1 MVNTDLAEGDIV
13 ANTEKVSPSKNNGG
27 AFGTKQERCV
37 SLGQYI
43 IANKAT
49 VRAAAKA
56 FGISKSTVHQDITS
70 RLEKINPAL
79 HKKVKNI
86 LEKNKQ
92 ERHIRG
98 GMATKL
104 KYAGK

>member
-1 MVNTDLAEGDIV
+1 VTH
-13 ANTEKVSPSKNNGG
+13 T
-27 AFGTKQERCV
+27 TKQERCV

-43 IANKAT
+43 IANNTT
-49 VRAAAKA
+49 VRVTAKA
-56 FGISKSTVHQDITS
+56 FGISKSTVHQDITT

-79 HKKVKNI
+79 HQKVKHI

-98 GMATKL
+98 GLATKL
-104 KYAGK
+104 KYAER

>member
-1 MVNTDLAEGDIV
+1 VKHTKKTNSSSSAGAGV
-13 ANTEKVSPSKNNGG
+13 YGSA
-27 AFGTKQERCV
+27 AFGSKQERCV

-43 IANKAT
+43 IANKTT
-49 VRAAAKA
+49 VRAAAKT
-56 FGISKSTVHQDITS
+56 FGISKSTVHQDITT

-98 GMATKL
+98 GLATRR
-104 KYAGK
+104 KYAQM

>member
-1 MVNTDLAEGDIV
+1 VKQTNNI
-13 ANTEKVSPSKNNGG
+13 SPD
-27 AFGTKQERCV
+27 FGTKQERCV

-43 IANKAT
+43 ITNKAT
-49 VRAAAKA
+49 VRAAAKH
-56 FGISKSTVHQDITS
+56 FGISKSTVHQDITA
-70 RLEKINPAL
+70 RLEKINPSL